1 MSDLKVISDRST
13 KDKTDSMWY
22 RSSDHTPIRIVEYKG
37 RKWVLWA
44 MGEVDFTYKDERY
57 YCLSECTDISND
69 DEFGDALDN
78 GELDLFFNNWYEIR
92 PSMSDTDSPYYK
104 YVNAGLYDDVYG
116 SPDELDKDVLDLY
129 LKAEREFDERAS

>member
-1 MSDLKVISDRST
+1 VSNLKVISDRST

-22 RSSDHTPIRIVEYKG
+22 RSSDHSPIRVVEYKG
-37 RKWVLWA
+37 RQWVMWA
-44 MGEVDFTYKDERY
+44 MGEVSFTYKDEKY
-57 YCLSECTDISND
+57 YCLSECTDITND

-78 GELDLFFNNWYEIR
+78 GELDLWLNNWYEIR

-116 SPDELDKDVLDLY
+116 SPDELDKDLLDLY
-129 LKAEREFDERAS
+129 LKAEREFDERAN

>member
-22 RSSDHTPIRIVEYKG
+22 RSSDHTPIRVVEYKG

-57 YCLSECTDISND
+57 YCLSNCTDITND
-69 DEFGDALDN
+69 DELGDALDN
-78 GELDLFFNNWYEIR
+78 DELDLFFNNSALNSSKYLVCTPLTEVK
-92 PSMSDTDSPYYK
+92 TSPAFIPAFSE
-104 YVNAGLYDDVYG
+104 N
-116 SPDELDKDVLDLY
+116 
-129 LKAEREFDERAS
+129 EFLLTLST

>member
-1 MSDLKVISDRST
+1 VSNLKVISDRST

-22 RSSDHTPIRIVEYKG
+22 RSSDHTPIRVVEYKG
-37 RKWVLWA
+37 RQWVMWA
-44 MGEVDFTYKDERY
+44 MGEVSFTYKDERY
-57 YCLSECTDISND
+57 YCLSECTDITND

-78 GELDLFFNNWYEIR
+78 GELDLWLNNWYEIR

-116 SPDELDKDVLDLY
+116 SHDELDKDLLDLY
-129 LKAEREFDERAS
+129 LKAEREFDERAN